1 MKGRGSLSLFYTFFK
16 FYKLL
21 KNAEI
26 AKTTKLRCGTDK
38 WCFKLNN
45 NYLWKAKSAACQI
58 WVALGSPSH
67 FGIIN
72 FQLIVNKCMKK
83 MTTRAN
89 NQIIMSEKYFTVE
102 QIWDWTLNTKLY
114 QQRTS
119 HIISV
124 SYCYIT
130 CDSLH

>member
-1 MKGRGSLSLFYTFFK
+1 MKGRGSLSLFYTFSNSKSFWRMPNK
-16 FYKLL
+16 
-21 KNAEI
+21 I
-26 AKTTKLRCGTDK
+26 AKTTELRCGTDK

-45 NYLWKAKSAACQI
+45 YQWKAKSAACQL

-72 FQLIVNKCMKK
+72 FQLMVNKCMKK

-89 NQIIMSEKYFTVE
+89 NQIITSEKYFTVE
-102 QIWDWTLNTKLY
+102 QIWGLNTKLV

-119 HIISV
+119 HIKSDSV
-124 SYCYIT
+124 
-130 CDSLH
+130 LHNLQFSTPK